1 MVAVMVCHQRPGQN
15 FHAALDRPFAVRLTG
30 IVFSDPLAPTKEVGG
45 TGRRHDWEISRRIR
59 EELEV
64 EVPLFLAGGL
74 NPAKGSQAVSQV
86 GPYG

>member
-1 MVAVMVCHQRPGQN
+1 MVCHQRVGTRTFTP
-15 FHAALDRPFAVRLTG
+15 ALDRPFAVRLTG

-64 EVPLFLAGGL
+64 EVPLFLRADSIQPKVLKRCHRSAHMG
-74 NPAKGSQAVSQV
+74 
-86 GPYG
+86 